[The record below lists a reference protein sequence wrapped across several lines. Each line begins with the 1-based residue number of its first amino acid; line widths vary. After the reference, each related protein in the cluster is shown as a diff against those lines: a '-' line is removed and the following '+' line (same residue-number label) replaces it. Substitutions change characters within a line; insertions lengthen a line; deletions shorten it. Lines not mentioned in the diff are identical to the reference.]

1 MAGKSYLA
9 QNRELSY
16 RVWRECGQN
25 IELTLRTLKEKHGL
39 PVTKPTIYGWI
50 EKYNWKDRAARAENE
65 ERKATDAVVSDE
77 ARMVLDLEKQK
88 TKYERYFDSLG
99 EAATDTQAMY
109 AYTNLVKTII
119 DVKTRIGA
127 YKAGLFLDFMRDLI
141 DWLSKNDPEAVP
153 VLERDFDDFIAFARK
168 KYGGG

>member
-9 QNRELSY
+9 ENRELAY
-16 RVWRECGQN
+16 RTWRECGQN
-25 IELTLRTLKEKHGL
+25 IELALRTLKEKHGL
-39 PVTKPTIYGWI
+39 SITKPTIYGWI
-50 EKYNWKDRAARAENE
+50 DKFNWKDRAARAETE
-65 ERKATDAVVSDE
+65 ERKANDVVVSDE

-88 TKYERYFDSLG
+88 GKYERYFDSLG

-127 YKAGLFLDFMRDLI
+127 YRASLFLEFLRDMI
-141 DWLSKNDPEAVP
+141 DWLSKHDPEAVP
-153 VLERDFDDFIAFARK
+153 ILERNFDDFIAFARE